1 MIRVSLL
8 CCKGLLLRISVKKP
22 TSLPGADEFHGE
34 IHQNCECPEED
45 CDLGNDVLLPLHGM
59 LDENSASSS
68 VAASR
73 IALMPAGMK
82 VDADGAAKNR
92 PFFAHQRKTAF
103 TASLMKEPD
112 EAMSFG
118 LGAGGRVEHGNI
130 VATDVFVVVVMGWFG
145 LW

>member
-8 CCKGLLLRISVKKP
+8 LGKGLLLRISVKKP
-22 TSLPGADEFHGE
+22 TSLPGADELHGNV
-34 IHQNCECPEED
+34 HQNCECSEED

-73 IALMPAGMK
+73 IALMPAGMNF
-82 VDADGAAKNR
+82 GASALAKNNA
-92 PFFAHQRKTAF
+92 FFAHQRKTAF

-112 EAMSFG
+112 DAMSFG
-118 LGAGGRVEHGNI
+118 FGAGGRVEHGNV
-130 VATDVFVVVVMGWFG
+130 VATDVFVVVVMGWFVG
-145 LW
+145 G